1 MVRLIQILEGQPAQP
16 WELAEARS
24 LLRLPWCWPAD
35 DELQASARRLTG
47 HEGPTALTPG
57 EVCLV
62 SVDQERASLWRWTD
76 AWMGRMARQLIEDA
90 EQSEMRA
97 WSQACRHIPLIASPH
112 LLKRRPTCRALMI
125 ASSGTGTEERA
136 LTGTSFGLALGVSS
150 ASYLLGVPVPA
161 DVVALAALGE
171 AGETVGV
178 DSRGLERKLRVL
190 GEHALGV
197 KRILVHADQETEA
210 RRFIGNAVSIVTVH
224 SLREAISC
232 LWPDASQ
239 QVRTRW
245 QHAETAREANEQLY
259 RMALENSPTVLA
271 WRPVASSAALLRDV
285 LSDDA
290 VAARKARMAEEVAK
304 RHVGPIEQPLSWAVT
319 AGQADLPHSDW
330 LETLAHD
337 VQAWSDSGATADE
350 CVAAAE
356 GAMREVG
363 LPGRRHPA
371 DLKLMGA
378 IGRAFAAAGQTIR
391 AVEVL
396 RDAIRGWRQL
406 RNPNDASYPICEL
419 VRVLAFGPTR
429 SELDV
434 AIAEDVAWARH
445 PDIGLSDASASFIAL
460 AVGRALVTCGEAER
474 GMAELA
480 ADAAPWNQGPPHVRL
495 ARLRWM
501 ARGQAVLGRLDEARR
516 YRAELE
522 AAITPGEVDPNLE
535 LAHLDAA
542 LETAVDPTPLITAL
556 LTGAEGREFQR
567 LEAEVRRAHAEV
579 SMVELGRYLSDRYRY

>member
-1 MVRLIQILEGQPAQP
+1 MVRLIEILKGQLAQP
-16 WELAEARS
+16 WELAEAKS

-35 DELQASARRLTG
+35 DELHASARSLTEL
-47 HEGPTALTPG
+47 EGPTALSPG

-76 AWMGRMARQLIEDA
+76 AWKGLVVRQLIEDA
-90 EQSEMRA
+90 EQSEMLS
-97 WSQACRHIPLIASPH
+97 WSHACRHVPLIASPH
-112 LLKRRPTCRALMI
+112 LLRRRPTCRALKI
-125 ASSGTGTEERA
+125 ASSGTGAEERA

-150 ASYLLGVPVPA
+150 ASYLLGAPVPA

-171 AGETVGV
+171 AGETIRV
-178 DSRGLERKLRVL
+178 DSRGLELKLRVL

-197 KRILVHADQETEA
+197 KQILVHPDQESEA
-210 RRFIGNAVSIVTVH
+210 RRFIGSAVSIVKVR
-224 SLREAISC
+224 SLREAIAC

-239 QVRTRW
+239 EVRSRW

-259 RMALENSPTVLA
+259 RMALENSPSVLA

-290 VAARKARMAEEVAK
+290 VAARKARKTEEIAK
-304 RHVGPIEQPLSWAVT
+304 RHVGPIDQPLSWAVVE
-319 AGQADLPHSDW
+319 GQADLPHSDW

-337 VQAWSDSGATADE
+337 VQTWSDSGATADE

-356 GAMREVG
+356 SAMREVAP
-363 LPGRRHPA
+363 PGKRHPA

-378 IGRAFAAAGQTIR
+378 VGRALAAAGQTTR
-391 AVEVL
+391 AVGTL

-434 AIAEDVAWARH
+434 ALAEDVAWARQ
-445 PDIGLSDASASFIAL
+445 PDIGLSDTSASFIAL
-460 AVGRALVTCGEAER
+460 AVGRGLVTCGEAER

-501 ARGQAVLGRLDEARR
+501 ARGHAVLGRFDEAKRIR
-516 YRAELE
+516 SELE
-522 AAITPGEVDPNLE
+522 EAVVPGEADPNLE

-542 LETAVDPTPLITAL
+542 LETAADPAPLITAL
-556 LTGAEGREFQR
+556 LTGAERREFQR
-567 LEAEVRRAHAEV
+567 LEAEVRRAQAEV
-579 SMVELGRYLSDRYRY
+579 SMVELGRYFSDRYRY